1 MTRLKN
7 LTLKIFKPMKKRI
20 IKIKDVTQIDT
31 AKISVYDLNNRYID
45 PLGNIFGLKYNRPGR
60 KIEIIKLERVHTSQT
75 QQYQRQIYRN
85 RGTETGFESSSHE
98 VSYADE
104 KGNIPDEETLFFEP
118 DPFIEDVI
126 NGAEVHKERING
138 ILMNINDSGVFPK
151 ENKMD
156 STEFDDIARSLDIE
170 GIQQLEKLESYYREL
185 SNYPRSITYYQAK
198 IDNDGKDMIDLLAGN
213 KDKTM
218 RFIFLYEM
226 SSSIK
231 RVYNT
236 LSKHIKRLDSFTSS
250 KNPAE
255 ITNITKTQKQ
265 SFIDARTSIVN
276 TMSDIDNILK
286 TNTLLYEHALNP
298 DYY

>member
-1 MTRLKN
+1 
-7 LTLKIFKPMKKRI
+7 MKKRI
-20 IKIKDVTQIDT
+20 IKIKDVSQIDT

-45 PLGNIFGLKYNRPGR
+45 PLGNIFGLKYNRAGR
-60 KIEIIKLERVHTSQT
+60 KIEIIKLERIHTSQT
-75 QQYQRQIYRN
+75 QQYQRQIFRN
-85 RGTETGFESSSHE
+85 RGSEAHYEPISSEDLHTGEKTE
-98 VSYADE
+98 
-104 KGNIPDEETLFFEP
+104 IPDEETLFFEP
-118 DPFIEDVI
+118 DPFIENVI

-138 ILMNINDSGVFPK
+138 ILMNINDSGIFPK

-198 IDNDGKDMIDLLAGN
+198 IDSDGKDMIDLLAGN

-231 RVYNT
+231 RVYT
-236 LSKHIKRLDSFTSS
+236 ILSKHIRRLDSFTST
-250 KNPAE
+250 KNPTE
-255 ITNITKTQKQ
+255 SSNISKTQKQ

-276 TMSDIDNILK
+276 TMSDIENILK
-286 TNTLLYEHALNP
+286 TNILLYEYSLNP